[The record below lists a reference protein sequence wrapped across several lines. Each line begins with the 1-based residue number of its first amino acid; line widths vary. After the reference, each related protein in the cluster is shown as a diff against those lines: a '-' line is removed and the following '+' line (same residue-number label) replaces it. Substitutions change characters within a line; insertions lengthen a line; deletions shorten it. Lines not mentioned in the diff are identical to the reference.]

1 MTPTQD
7 KLERIFE
14 LQEKLNLKIGVDPK
28 SMDQESKM
36 QWLLNYTRAISQ
48 ELAELVDCIP
58 WKWWA
63 KYQKPDLQNARVEVV
78 DLLHFLVS
86 TAQLLDM
93 SADDLFEAYTKKH
106 LVNVKRIDGGYHS
119 KDENDCKHI

>member
-1 MTPTQD
+1 MSLSPD
-7 KLERIFE
+7 KLDRIFE

-28 SMDQESKM
+28 SMDQQSKM

-63 KYQKPDLQNARVEVV
+63 KYQKLDLQNARVEVV
-78 DLLHFLVS
+78 DLLHFLIS
-86 TAQLLDM
+86 TAQLLGM
-93 SADDLFEAYTKKH
+93 TPEDLFEAYSKKH
-106 LVNVKRIDGGYHS
+106 LVNIQRIEGGYHS
-119 KDENDCKHI
+119 KDEEDCRHI